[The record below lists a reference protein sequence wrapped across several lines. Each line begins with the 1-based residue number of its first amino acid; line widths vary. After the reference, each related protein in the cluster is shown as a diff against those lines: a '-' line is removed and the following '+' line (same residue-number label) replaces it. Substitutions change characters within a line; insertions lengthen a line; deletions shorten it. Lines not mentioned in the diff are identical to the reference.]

1 MSTDMEAPPLERKLV
16 AILAADIQGYSRLMG
31 LDEEST
37 LATLSAHRAISDAI
51 IAQHDGRICGTAGD
65 SVLAEFASVFAAV
78 QCAVEIQHDLAQAN
92 LALSEERRMWFRI
105 GINIGDVMVK
115 DGDIFGDGV
124 NIAARI
130 EGLAE
135 PGGICI
141 SRGVHDHV
149 RRKLSY
155 GFEDL
160 GEQSLKN
167 IAQPIRVFRLIPDVT
182 KQSTSGREAARVP
195 SGVLDDLPSL
205 SQLPPE
211 PTKGEPQSAEHLFWE
226 TIKDSTRIAD
236 YEAYLRQY
244 PEGSFVALVRTR
256 LEEFASAAGGMR
268 DPKDREVE
276 LSFWESVRES
286 DNPASLQAYLEKYP
300 DGEFKSLA
308 EIRLN
313 EFRVPPI
320 SS

>member
-1 MSTDMEAPPLERKLV
+1 
-16 AILAADIQGYSRLMG
+16 
-31 LDEEST
+31 
-37 LATLSAHRAISDAI
+37 
-51 IAQHDGRICGTAGD
+51 
-65 SVLAEFASVFAAV
+65 
-78 QCAVEIQHDLAQAN
+78 
-92 LALSEERRMWFRI
+92 MWFRI

-124 NIAARI
+124 NIAVRL

-149 RRKLSY
+149 RRKLPY

-160 GEQSLKN
+160 GEQSVKN

-182 KQSTSGREAARVP
+182 KQSAPGREAALMP
-195 SGVLDDLPSL
+195 SAVLDDLPSL
-205 SQLPPE
+205 SELPPE
-211 PTKGEPQSAEHLFWE
+211 PTDGEPQSVELLFWE
-226 TIKDSTRIAD
+226 SIKGSTRIAD

-244 PEGSFVALVRTR
+244 PEGSFVALARTR
-256 LEEFASAAGGMR
+256 LGEFASAAGGMR
-268 DPKDREVE
+268 DPNDREVE

-308 EIRLN
+308 EIRLS
-313 EFRVPPI
+313 ELRVPPI